1 MSLIL
6 PENLSAQPEP
16 SDTGN
21 EPEPAPEPS
30 RTASRLSWPDLA
42 LLTVVL
48 GSLVALLV
56 CGAGLQESVTLVG
69 AAGLISAELRR
80 RITS

>member
-6 PENLSAQPEP
+6 PEHTPAQPEP
-16 SDTGN
+16 LQPGSQ
-21 EPEPAPEPS
+21 PEPS
-30 RTASRLSWPDLA
+30 RPESRLAWTDLA

-48 GSLVALLV
+48 GSLIALLA
-56 CGAGLQESVTLVG
+56 CGVELQQSLTIVG

-80 RITS
+80 RIPS

>member
-6 PENLSAQPEP
+6 PENTSAQPDP
-16 SDTGN
+16 TRSGGQ
-21 EPEPAPEPS
+21 PAPSTPD
-30 RTASRLSWPDLA
+30 SRLSWTDLA

-48 GSLVALLV
+48 GSLVALLAFGV
-56 CGAGLQESVTLVG
+56 GLQESVTVVG
-69 AAGLISAELRR
+69 IAGLISAELRR

>member
-6 PENLSAQPEP
+6 PENISAQPEP
-16 SDTGN
+16 TRPGSQ
-21 EPEPAPEPS
+21 PAPSTPG
-30 RTASRLSWPDLA
+30 SRLSWTDLG

-48 GSLVALLV
+48 GSLVALLA
-56 CGAGLQESVTLVG
+56 CGVGLQESVAVVG
-69 AAGLISAELRR
+69 VAGLISAELRR

>member
-6 PENLSAQPEP
+6 PDNTPAQPEP
-16 SDTGN
+16 SQPGSQPVPSR
-21 EPEPAPEPS
+21 PEP
-30 RTASRLSWPDLA
+30 RLNWTDLA

-48 GSLVALLV
+48 GSLVALLL
-56 CGAGLQESVTLVG
+56 CGVGLQESITIVG
-69 AAGLISAELRR
+69 TAGLISAELRR

>member
-6 PENLSAQPEP
+6 PENISAQPEP
-16 SDTGN
+16 SQPGN
-21 EPEPAPEPS
+21 QPEPS
-30 RTASRLSWPDLA
+30 RPASRLSWPDLT

-48 GSLVALLV
+48 GSLVALLA
-56 CGAGLQESVTLVG
+56 CGVGLQESITIVG
-69 AAGLISAELRR
+69 VAGLISAELRR

>member
-6 PENLSAQPEP
+6 PENISAQPEP
-16 SDTGN
+16 THPGSQ
-21 EPEPAPEPS
+21 PEPS
-30 RTASRLSWPDLA
+30 APASRLSWIDLA

-48 GSLVALLV
+48 GALIALLA
-56 CGAGLQESVTLVG
+56 CGVGVQESVTIVG